1 MQILNLCINTMYT
14 MFSFLQKTEKK
25 GDILVPKLP
34 LLHLSSANID
44 RTGVYLMDAFDTIY
58 MYVGSGAPQ
67 DFVRDVLDAPS
78 FTAIPEGMV
87 SKKFFN
93 ARPHLPNI
101 YLTIKFYL

>member
-14 MFSFLQKTEKK
+14 MFFFLQNTEKK

>member
-67 DFVRDVLDAPS
+67 DFVREVLDAPS

-87 SKKFFN
+87 SKN
-93 ARPHLPNI
+93 SLTLDLI
-101 YLTIKFYL
+101 YPIYT

>member
-14 MFSFLQKTEKK
+14 MFSFLQNTEKK